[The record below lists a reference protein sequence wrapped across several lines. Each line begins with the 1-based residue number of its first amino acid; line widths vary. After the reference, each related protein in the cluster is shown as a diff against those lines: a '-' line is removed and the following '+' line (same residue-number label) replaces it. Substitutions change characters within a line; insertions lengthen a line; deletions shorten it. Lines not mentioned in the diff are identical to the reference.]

1 MKSDDDKADG
11 SIALCASCDRC
22 RARKTRCDGKRPCG
36 NCASKYMKKNKLKS
50 IEGIDISCFECV
62 YSPAKRR
69 GPVPGKMG
77 QVRKASEAL
86 QTTSPYDVGSAT
98 NGTSAAAAGFGA
110 GGIGATPGLDGVGG
124 AYGADEQQQQQL
136 LALQQQ
142 RQMMLAAAGTGNAN
156 LLGLGGALGAGGA
169 AAAAEIP
176 GIFESAG
183 LSQQQ
188 QAIQQ
193 QLNYLQQL
201 HVQQQQLSVMGGGGG
216 GNAPT
221 AAMDTTTTTSA
232 SSVPLQSSQ
241 TAAQEPVAQRQKSR
255 GPVSA
260 AAELEDKKATTVLKN
275 TALLDRDSAYGN
287 RLRSYYHLSVDE
299 LFGLPHIPS
308 DEEYAESLNVAG
320 MTGKVLPQSHKSA
333 LQAAR
338 FAEIAL
344 GALVHNEVTLAMEL
358 SNASVSCLK
367 QCIITDTANRTFLF
381 EVARAYFLLGCFR
394 AFRGD
399 MERYLKYRRVCMQHV
414 SQIEDSESDQGPQLL
429 VAAISYL
436 DCWSYMVHNADEK
449 KLPSIDDSIPRVEHG
464 SCGRPS
470 TSETEK
476 EYGVSFATTKIV
488 SDPKNQNWM
497 QGAPPIF
504 LNNEAPL
511 NARSLDAL
519 SCAFRSCCDQAN
531 GRFAQMAAAVAA
543 EQGGDP
549 AAARSIGGDVSSSQ
563 EITATTS
570 AVMAHEDELCSR
582 NMVLSACTLLQQ
594 HESSTSIPNKNQ
606 GLHLIISAMDA
617 FLENGD
623 EDGSGGFTDSQIQS
637 LLSVCNTTIENPFL
651 LHHGG
656 PTYHMIS
663 NAAILLCHLLNGMHA
678 MRAGSN
684 GAGGDDSDRAM
695 EAAVFEEVYDTFISV
710 RKLLNMH
717 RRKLPVKL
725 RCHGIPRPSVHGTP
739 PDKPFIDLGE
749 TLMCGCRGCQGFVL
763 MACSPCVAAER
774 ARSTNMKR
782 EIEANR
788 EGGEDQVELDKELN
802 YLEAEFDLD
811 DDALL
816 NMLSRIISN

>member
-1 MKSDDDKADG
+1 
-11 SIALCASCDRC
+11 
-22 RARKTRCDGKRPCG
+22 
-36 NCASKYMKKNKLKS
+36 MKKNKLKS

-77 QVRKASEAL
+77 QVRKAPEPMHDSSSYNNVVAS
-86 QTTSPYDVGSAT
+86 TV
-98 NGTSAAAAGFGA
+98 NGNAAAAAAAVFG
-110 GGIGATPGLDGVGG
+110 GGIGGAVPGLDGGFVG
-124 AYGADEQQQQQL
+124 ASADEQQQQL
-136 LALQQQ
+136 LALQQ

-156 LLGLGGALGAGGA
+156 LLGLGGALGAATG
-169 AAAAEIP
+169 EVP
-176 GIFESAG
+176 SMFENAAG
-183 LSQQQ
+183 LTQQQ

-201 HVQQQQLSVMGGGGG
+201 HAQQQLSAIQTTSGGS
-216 GNAPT
+216 AEP
-221 AAMDTTTTTSA
+221 MDTSTTTL
-232 SSVPLQSSQ
+232 SSSSSQ
-241 TAAQEPVAQRQKSR
+241 PQSQKLQTERSSKMQRNAS
-255 GPVSA
+255 PVSA
-260 AAELEDKKATTVLKN
+260 AAELEDKKAITVQKN
-275 TALLDRDSAYGN
+275 LPLLSLDSTYGN

-308 DEEYAESLNVAG
+308 DEDYVKSLNGAGGG
-320 MTGKVLPQSHKSA
+320 MTAKTLSQSHKSA
-333 LQAAR
+333 LQAAQ

-344 GALVHNEVTLAMEL
+344 GALVHNEVSLAMEL
-358 SNASVSCLK
+358 SNASVSRLK
-367 QCIITDTANRTFLF
+367 QCIVMEGANRKFLF

-399 MERYLKYRRVCMQHV
+399 MERYLKYRRVCMQHL
-414 SQIEDSESDQGPQLL
+414 SQIEDSESDEGPQLL

-449 KLPSIDDSIPRVEHG
+449 KLPSIDDSIPRLEDG
-464 SCGRPS
+464 ISGQ
-470 TSETEK
+470 TSSAAEK
-476 EYGVSFATTKIV
+476 EYGVCFATNKIV

-519 SCAFRSCCDQAN
+519 SFAFRSCCDQAN
-531 GRFAQMAAAVAA
+531 GRFEQMAEAVAA
-543 EQGGDP
+543 EQGNGD
-549 AAARSIGGDVSSSQ
+549 AASAQAASGGGDVSSSQ

-570 AVMAHEDELCSR
+570 AVMAHENELCSR
-582 NMVLSACTLLQQ
+582 NMVLSAFTLLQQ
-594 HESSTSIPNKNQ
+594 YESATTMPNKNQ

-617 FLENGD
+617 FLENGEED
-623 EDGSGGFTDSQIQS
+623 ESGGFTDSQIQS

-678 MRAGSN
+678 MRASPN
-684 GAGGDDSDRAM
+684 GAGSSSDDGDHAM
-695 EAAVFEEVYDTFISV
+695 EVAVFEEVYDTFISV
-710 RKLLNMH
+710 RKLLNIH

-725 RCHGIPRPSVHGTP
+725 RCHGIPRPSMDGTVA

-774 ARSTNMKR
+774 ARSANRKR
-782 EIEANR
+782 EIEVNR

>member
-1 MKSDDDKADG
+1 
-11 SIALCASCDRC
+11 
-22 RARKTRCDGKRPCG
+22 
-36 NCASKYMKKNKLKS
+36 MKKNKLKS
-50 IEGIDISCFECV
+50 IEGIEIACFECV

-69 GPVPGKMG
+69 GPVPGKIG
-77 QVRKASEAL
+77 QVRKAPEPMHDSSAY
-86 QTTSPYDVGSAT
+86 SDVVA
-98 NGTSAAAAGFGA
+98 SAANGNVAAATAFGA
-110 GGIGATPGLDGVGG
+110 GIGGATPGMDGGFVG
-124 AYGADEQQQQQL
+124 ASADEQQQL

-142 RQMMLAAAGTGNAN
+142 RQMMLAAAGSGNAN
-156 LLGLGGALGAGGA
+156 LLGLGGALGAATG
-169 AAAAEIP
+169 EVP
-176 GIFESAG
+176 SMFENAAG

-193 QLNYLQQL
+193 QINYLQQL
-201 HVQQQQLSVMGGGGG
+201 HAQQQLSAMQTTSGGS
-216 GNAPT
+216 AV
-221 AAMDTTTTTSA
+221 AMDTSTTTPSSSSTQPQSQKLQPERSA
-232 SSVPLQSSQ
+232 KLQRN
-241 TAAQEPVAQRQKSR
+241 T

-260 AAELEDKKATTVLKN
+260 AAELEDKKAITVQKN
-275 TALLDRDSAYGN
+275 LPLLSRDSAYGN

-308 DEEYAESLNVAG
+308 DEDYVESLDGGASG
-320 MTGKVLPQSHKSA
+320 MTAKTLPKSHKSA

-344 GALVHNEVTLAMEL
+344 GALVHNEVSLAMEL
-358 SNASVSCLK
+358 SNASVSRLK
-367 QCIITDTANRTFLF
+367 QCIVMENANRKFLY

-414 SQIEDSESDQGPQLL
+414 SQIEDSESDKGPQLL

-436 DCWSYMVHNADEK
+436 DCWSYMVHNADEN
-449 KLPSIDDSIPRVEHG
+449 KLPSIDDSIPRLENG
-464 SCGRPS
+464 NSGQASS
-470 TSETEK
+470 TSAAEK
-476 EYGVSFATTKIV
+476 EYGVCFATNKIV
-488 SDPKNQNWM
+488 SDPQNQNWM

-531 GRFAQMAAAVAA
+531 GRFAQMAEAVAA
-543 EQGGDP
+543 EQGGGDVASAQ
-549 AAARSIGGDVSSSQ
+549 AANGGGDVSSSQ

-570 AVMAHEDELCSR
+570 AVMAHENELCSR
-582 NMVLSACTLLQQ
+582 NMVLSAFTLLQQ
-594 HESSTSIPNKNQ
+594 YESATTMPNKNQ

-623 EDGSGGFTDSQIQS
+623 EDESGGFTDSQIQS

-678 MRAGSN
+678 MRASWN
-684 GAGGDDSDRAM
+684 GAGSSSDDGDRAM

-710 RKLLNMH
+710 RKLLNIH

-725 RCHGIPRPSVHGTP
+725 RCHGIPRPSMEGTAA

-774 ARSTNMKR
+774 ARSANMKR
-782 EIEANR
+782 EIEVNR
-788 EGGEDQVELDKELN
+788 EGGEDQVELDKDLN